1 MDLLIFI
8 IYPLYPPI
16 SPTPL
21 GSLAPPGS
29 KAREE
34 KGGKRGE
41 GVAKQPPFV
50 AKQPPL
56 VAKACK
62 ARGSLAL
69 QLHS

>member
-16 SPTPL
+16 SP
-21 GSLAPPGS
+21 
-29 KAREE
+29 KE